1 MVISSTSN
9 PRIQSAR
16 RLRRRSGRDAAAAYL
31 VEGYR
36 AVTAALDAG
45 APVIEVFVDPDSDGA
60 DALRRAAQGSKVQ
73 VTDVSTGVVKALSD
87 SSTPQGAVAILEA
100 QATTLDD
107 VDPDADL
114 VLVLADVRDPGNAG
128 TLVRSA
134 VGAGAAA
141 VLFGPGSVDPYNPK
155 TVRSAA
161 GHLWQARVIRDAPLG
176 ESARALRA
184 RGFTLVGTAAGATA
198 AHHDA
203 DLTRRIAVVV
213 GNEAWGL
220 PAEARDLVDEVVGI
234 PMPGPVESLNAAVA
248 GSILLFEVVRQ
259 RGRPRDRQ

>member
-1 MVISSTSN
+1 
-9 PRIQSAR
+9 
-16 RLRRRSGRDAAAAYL
+16 
-31 VEGYR
+31 
-36 AVTAALDAG
+36 
-45 APVIEVFVDPDSDGA
+45 VFVDPDTEGA
-60 DALRRAAQGSKVQ
+60 DDIRRAAARTK
-73 VTDVSTGVVKALSD
+73 TRATEVSGTVVKALSD
-87 SSTPQGAVAILEA
+87 STTPQGAVAIVEA
-100 QATTLDD
+100 PATTLDD
-107 VDPDADL
+107 VGPEADL

-161 GHLWQARVIRDAPLG
+161 GHLWQARVIRDAPLA
-176 ESARALRA
+176 ESARELRA
-184 RGFTLVGTAAGATA
+184 RGFKLVGTAAGSPQ

-203 DLTRRIAVVV
+203 DLTQRIAVVV

-220 PAEARDLVDEVVGI
+220 PEEARELVDEVVGI

-259 RGRPRDRQ
+259 RAVASGAPPPEGA